1 MKTHWTFSAA
11 CSVRKDIWLPA
22 SGGTE
27 TPFFARSG
35 AKLLYCYNP
44 KLDRH
49 AYLRVDSDL
58 ILSDEEAAMHLAL
71 N

>member
-1 MKTHWTFSAA
+1 MTPHWTFTAA
-11 CSVRKDIWLPA
+11 CEARRDIWLPA

-27 TPFFARSG
+27 VPFFSRSG

-49 AYLRVDSDL
+49 AYLRVDGDT
-58 ILSDEEAAMHLAL
+58 ILSDDEAAMHLAL